1 MRGILAGVL
10 IAVGLLLVPFAS
22 QGVWVERKLLS
33 TRAFTTLSTDVL
45 AQDAVRDALANRIA
59 DELEKRVSQVSLVRF
74 ALVPALRE
82 ALDTEEFEAIFER
95 AVADVHSQ
103 LERGDDELKLD
114 LDAVLPLVREL
125 VSQVPLVG
133 ESVASEIPDGVLPAF
148 TVVTKENVPQ
158 LWVGV
163 EATQDAWWLF
173 AVLSLA
179 FLGAGVAVARRRA
192 LAVVVVGLG
201 IAVIA
206 VVLVLALRLGR
217 DPLSEVAGPT
227 VEVDAFRAGY
237 DTVTD
242 SLAVQTMVLGL
253 GGLVVAAIGLGFML
267 VGRRAPRARPAL

>member
-22 QGVWVERKLLS
+22 QGVWVERELLS

-45 AQDAVRDALANRIA
+45 EQDAVRDALANRIA

-74 ALVPALRE
+74 ALVPALRD
-82 ALDTEEFEAIFER
+82 ALDTEQFRTIFEQ
-95 AVADVHSQ
+95 AVGDLHSQ
-103 LERGDDELKLD
+103 LERGDDELTLD
-114 LDAVLPLVREL
+114 LDAMLPLVREL
-125 VSQVPLVG
+125 VAEVPLVG
-133 ESVASEIPDGVLPAF
+133 GDVASAIPDGVLPAF

-163 EATQDAWWLF
+163 EATQEAWWLF
-173 AVLSLA
+173 PVLSLA

-253 GGLVVAAIGLGFML
+253 GGLVVSAIGVGFML
-267 VGRRAPRARPAL
+267 VGRRPPRARPAL

>member
-22 QGVWVERKLLS
+22 QGVWVERELLS

-45 AQDAVRDALANRIA
+45 AQDAVRDALANRIV
-59 DELEKRVSQVSLVRF
+59 DELEKQVSQVSLARF

-82 ALDTEEFEAIFER
+82 ALDTAQFRAIFER
-95 AVADVHSQ
+95 AVGDLHSQ

-114 LDAVLPLVREL
+114 LDAMLPLVRDI

-173 AVLSLA
+173 PVLSLA
-179 FLGAGVAVARRRA
+179 FLVAGVAVARRRA

-206 VVLVLALRLGR
+206 MVLVLALRVGR
-217 DPLSEVAGPT
+217 DLLSEVAGPT
-227 VEVDAFRAGY
+227 VEIDAFKAGY
-237 DTVTD
+237 NTVTD
-242 SLAVQTMVLGL
+242 SLVVQTMVLGL
-253 GGLVVAAIGLGFML
+253 AGLVVAAIGLGFVL
-267 VGRRAPRARPAL
+267 VGRRTPRARPAF

>member
-22 QGVWVERKLLS
+22 QGVWVERELLS
-33 TRAFTTLSTDVL
+33 TRAFTTLATEVL

-59 DELEKRVSQVSLVRF
+59 DELEQQVSQVSLVRF

-82 ALDTEEFEAIFER
+82 ALDTEQFRTIFER
-95 AVADVHSQ
+95 AVGDLHSQ
-103 LERGDDELKLD
+103 LQRGDDELKLD
-114 LDAVLPLVREL
+114 LDAMLPLVRDL

-133 ESVASEIPDGVLPAF
+133 EGVASEIPDGVFPAF

-163 EATQDAWWLF
+163 EATQGAWWLF
-173 AVLSLA
+173 PVLALG

-192 LAVVVVGLG
+192 VAIVVVGLG
-201 IAVIA
+201 IALVA

-227 VEVDAFRAGY
+227 VEIDAFKAGY

-242 SLAVQTMVLGL
+242 SLAIQTMVLGL
-253 GGLVVAAIGLGFML
+253 AGLVVAAIGMGFVI
-267 VGRRAPRARPAL
+267 VGRRTPRARPAL